1 MSVSITVA
9 GDAGAEALRQLRS
22 RLRAEPA
29 LRGRVT
35 ERELPPAPGTLGP
48 VLDAVLVALGPGGVA
63 AALVTGLVSWL
74 RHERADLTVRV
85 ERADGSSFEITAQ
98 RVKGLDAAGLRAE
111 ITALTRAL
119 EAPAAEDRTP

>member
-1 MSVSITVA
+1 MRVSITVV
-9 GDAGAEALRQLRS
+9 GQGGPEALRHLRS

-35 ERELPPAPGTLGP
+35 DRELPPAPGTLGP

-74 RHERADLTVRV
+74 RHERADLSVRV
-85 ERADGSSFEITAQ
+85 ERADGSSFELTAQ

-111 ITALTRAL
+111 IAALARAV
-119 EAPAAEDRTP
+119 EAEAAEDRTP

>member
-1 MSVSITVA
+1 VSVLITVSE
-9 GDAGAEALRQLRS
+9 GDGADGARRLRS
-22 RLRAEPA
+22 WLRREPA

-35 ERELPPAPGTLGP
+35 EREAPPPPGTLGP

-74 RHERADLTVRV
+74 RHERGDLSVRV

-98 RVKGLDAAGLRAE
+98 RVKGLDAAGLRTEVA
-111 ITALTRAL
+111 ALTRAL
-119 EAPAAEDRTP
+119 EAAAAEDQAS